1 MKNIIIKE
9 VDRLYSQIHKINRLE
24 YLIYL
29 MEGDVKVSCIN
40 VIGEDAK
47 KCIAT
52 LSYTWL
58 VNKNNVKG

>member
-9 VDRLYSQIHKINRLE
+9 VDRLYSQIHKDKQISE

-47 KCIAT
+47 KMHAA

-58 VNKNNVKG
+58 VGKVK

>member
-9 VDRLYSQIHKINRLE
+9 VDRLYSQIHKDKQISE

-47 KCIAT
+47 KCISNFI
-52 LSYTWL
+52 LYM
-58 VNKNNVKG
+58 VGK

>member
-1 MKNIIIKE
+1 
-9 VDRLYSQIHKINRLE
+9 
-24 YLIYL
+24 

-47 KCIAT
+47 KNALT

-58 VNKNNVKG
+58 VNKKENNVKG

>member
-1 MKNIIIKE
+1 
-9 VDRLYSQIHKINRLE
+9 
-24 YLIYL
+24 

-47 KCIAT
+47 KNALAT

-58 VNKNNVKG
+58 VNKNNVKEVNYEELNKE